1 MHINRTTKIICI
13 RLFMQTGICHVYMT
27 IVTICDRGIDNEVQ
41 SVPYII
47 LLLEKHVKGSLF
59 GSEKLLLL

>member
-1 MHINRTTKIICI
+1 MGPQELYALGCLCRQAYV
-13 RLFMQTGICHVYMT
+13 MYVYVT
-27 IVTICDRGIDNEVQ
+27 IVTICDRGIDNKVQ

-59 GSEKLLLL
+59 GSEKLLSL